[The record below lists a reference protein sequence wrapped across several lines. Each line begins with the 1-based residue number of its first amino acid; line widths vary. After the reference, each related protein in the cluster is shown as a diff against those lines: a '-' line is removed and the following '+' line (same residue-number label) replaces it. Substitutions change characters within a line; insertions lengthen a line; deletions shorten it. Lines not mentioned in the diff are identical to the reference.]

1 MRIAV
6 SGKGGSG
13 KSEVDHLG
21 RALIDHMP
29 TAAAV
34 LALEELTDR
43 LAERLGTAAS
53 VVSSQ

>member
-1 MRIAV
+1 MVPFDENVTEA
-6 SGKGGSG
+6 
-13 KSEVDHLG
+13 DHLG

-34 LALEELTDR
+34 LALEELAEQ

-53 VVSSQ
+53 VASGQ